1 MKNIDAVYPVKVWSR
16 WLRISHW
23 LMAVSALALI
33 VSGWVLDYL
42 ETPDPLIRDY
52 HYLFGH
58 LLLASLILRGV
69 LLFARIGDHL
79 QTENWKALR
88 WDRSKAPAMLDMLKY
103 YMSLG
108 RMPKPAYYAHS
119 PLWLPFYPLVLV
131 LLTVSALSGYLYD
144 APLTIAGFGLWR
156 IHGGLASL
164 LEIVLSL
171 HMASAVIQ
179 DMSAPGGDIS
189 GMISGYR
196 LFKVDKQAQAAVDD
210 DVQLVSFDADAGRD
224 YRP

>member
-23 LMAVSALALI
+23 LMAVSTLALI

-69 LLFARIGDHL
+69 LLFVRVGDHL
-79 QTENWKALR
+79 QTESWKALR
-88 WDRSKAPAMLDMLKY
+88 WNRSKAPAMLEMLKY

-119 PLWLPFYPLVLV
+119 PLWVPLYSILF
-131 LLTVSALSGYLYD
+131 LLLAVSALSGYLHD

-156 IHGGLASL
+156 IHSALASILEILASL
-164 LEIVLSL
+164 HVV
-171 HMASAVIQ
+171 SAVIQ
-179 DMSAPGGDIS
+179 DISAPGGDIS

-196 LFKVDKQAQAAVDD
+196 LFRVDKPADAAEDD
-210 DVQLVSFDADAGRD
+210 DVQLVNFDADAGKD
-224 YRP
+224 YKL